1 MQRHPFNRTATAL
14 LLALL
19 AAGLVLQGCASRGG
33 KTYSDDEVRTV
44 QTMQY
49 GTVVN
54 VSDVMVAE
62 DPSIIGPILGG
73 VAGGVL
79 GSLVGGGTGNTLA
92 IVGGAAVGALA
103 GGAGEYAVRKYE
115 ATELTIELE
124 NGNTIVVVQ
133 GNDEYFVSGDPVRVI
148 MTGEDKVRVQH
159 R

>member
-1 MQRHPFNRTATAL
+1 MQFLLKKAATAAVML
-14 LLALL
+14 LLAVS
-19 AAGLVLQGCASRGG
+19 LVMQGCASRGG
-33 KTYSDDEVRTV
+33 KTYSDDEVRSV
-44 QTMQY
+44 QSLQY
-49 GTVVN
+49 GTIVN

-62 DPSIIGPILGG
+62 DPSIIGPVLGG

-79 GSLVGGGTGNTLA
+79 GSLVGSGTGRTLA
-92 IVGGAAVGALA
+92 ILGGAAVGALA

-124 NGNTIVVVQ
+124 NGRTIVVVQ
-133 GNDEYFVSGDPVRVI
+133 GNDEFFVTGDKVRVL